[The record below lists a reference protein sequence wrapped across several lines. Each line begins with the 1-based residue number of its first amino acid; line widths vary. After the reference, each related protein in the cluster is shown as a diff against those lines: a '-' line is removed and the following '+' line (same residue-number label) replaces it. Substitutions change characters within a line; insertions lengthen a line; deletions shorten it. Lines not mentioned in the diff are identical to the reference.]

1 MRAPEFWVMRAI
13 LHQGPKSG
21 PMRGQAVN
29 IEDCTPGA
37 FVAVLALVN
46 TGDYCLLPDGTIC
59 EPVEVF
65 TTQLDADAHRAK
77 LSREMPRED
86 FRVIMNVDVKL

>member
-13 LHQGPKSG
+13 LHKGP
-21 PMRGQAVN
+21 RGVPVN
-29 IEDCTPGA
+29 IEDCSPGA

-59 EPVEVF
+59 EPVEVYSS
-65 TTQLDADAHRAK
+65 QLDADAHRAK
-77 LSREMPRED
+77 LQREMPGED